1 MNRMLEFIVEMVKIQ
16 DNMPHIISD
25 VYSLGDIRYIPLN
38 RPARKPPCRPK
49 HLWSICHTSGL
60 IGDFVQK

>member
-38 RPARKPPCRPK
+38 RPARKPPVGPN
-49 HLWSICHTSGL
+49 ISGL
-60 IGDFVQK
+60 SAIQADL